1 MGFTNLFYHKEF
13 FYVFLNNII
22 MLDHVFNKN
31 SCCCSIIGTWARCSS
46 SIYWWRI
53 WPLSCWSCG
62 SMTDLVL
69 YYSKSLLVCF
79 SVLSLLVCV
88 QYVIFFSVPIF
99 VFFFFFFLDSVVFN
113 FDIMHFYPFHLE
125 VFCDLKSSMEEFSF
139 SSTWCCNTL
148 IFHLSVIFHKC
159 ISDLKNAS
167 FFCGSVLTVGRFMV
181 SLQILKHA
189 RRLGDFLLVG
199 IHDDDT
205 VRYFLYQYLL
215 SG

>member
-1 MGFTNLFYHKEF
+1 MLVMWKYDWPSFILFKISF
-13 FYVFLNNII
+13 GLLFSLVII
-22 MLDHVFNKN
+22 SL
-31 SCCCSIIGTWARCSS
+31 CSIC
-46 SIYWWRI
+46 Y
-53 WPLSCWSCG
+53 
-62 SMTDLVL
+62 
-69 YYSKSLLVCF
+69 
-79 SVLSLLVCV
+79 
-88 QYVIFFSVPIF
+88 FFLCANLF

-205 VRYFLYQYLL
+205 VRYFLYQYLF